1 MSHGAVKSSR
11 NGNGVQSVHGGQG
24 GQGEQGECSREG
36 SQSLPPPPDG
46 GWGWVVVFASFMI
59 HIITDGMT
67 YSFGVFY
74 AEFLTYFEEGKGK
87 TAWIVSILVGVTLSS
102 GPISSSFVN
111 RWGCQKVT
119 IAGALLSA
127 ICVIASAFAGNVL
140 TLIFTIGVGTGLGFG
155 LIYLPAIVS
164 VTVWFERY
172 RSLAT
177 GIAVCGSGLGTF
189 LFAPITSSLI
199 SNYGWRGAMAI
210 IGALILNCIP
220 LGLMFKAVPEP
231 PKTPASEPMLIKS
244 KKSPLKRSQS
254 SENVA
259 RANGKNEE
267 NDVARLTLSQPALN
281 KPSDL
286 KHQSHSRHGS
296 GIMLRPDVLYQGSM
310 TSLARFRGTSPEKVV
325 LREPSEEPVQRC
337 GWLPCSEEFK
347 AALSEMLDISL
358 LIDPIFILF
367 SLSNFLTSIGFY
379 IPYVY
384 TVPMSEKLG
393 IANPAY
399 LISIIGASNLVGRII
414 LGYISDKPW
423 VNRLLAYNLCLTIA
437 GISTGL
443 AMACWEFWGLA
454 LYATTFGF
462 TIGAYVGLTSV
473 VLVDLLG
480 IEKLTN
486 AFGLLLL
493 FQGIASLIGPPFAG
507 WLYDQLNSYA
517 PGFYV
522 AAGTISLSGIIL
534 FLIPVIEKR
543 NNRTRW
549 NQETVME
556 EI

>member
-1 MSHGAVKSSR
+1 MSHGGVKSAK
-11 NGNGVQSVHGGQG
+11 NGSSSQAV
-24 GQGEQGECSREG
+24 ETSREG
-36 SQSLPPPPDG
+36 SESLPPPPDG
-46 GWGWVVVFASFMI
+46 GWGWMVVFASFMI
-59 HIITDGMT
+59 HIVTDGMT

-74 AEFLTYFEEGKGK
+74 AEFLTYFNEGKGK

-111 RWGCQKVT
+111 RWGCRSVT
-119 IAGALLSA
+119 VAGALLSA
-127 ICVIASAFAGNVL
+127 ACVTLSAFANNVT
-140 TLIFTIGVGTGLGFG
+140 TLIFTVGIGAGVGFG

-189 LFAPITSSLI
+189 LFAPITSALI
-199 SNYGWRGAMAI
+199 SNYGWRGAMAL
-210 IGALILNCIP
+210 IGAFILNCIP
-220 LGLMFKAVPEP
+220 LGLLFRPVPERP
-231 PKTPASEPMLIKS
+231 RTPVTEPMLPKIN
-244 KKSPLKRSQS
+244 KSPLKRSQS
-254 SENVA
+254 TEQVA
-259 RANGKNEE
+259 RANGKLED
-267 NDVARLTLSQPALN
+267 DVARLTLSQPALN
-281 KPSDL
+281 KPHEQ
-286 KHQSHSRHGS
+286 KHHSHSRHGS
-296 GIMLRPDVLYQGSM
+296 GIMQRPDVLYQGSM
-310 TSLARFRGTSPEKVV
+310 TSLAKFRGASPDRVQISIKKEE
-325 LREPSEEPVQRC
+325 REQRC
-337 GWLPCSEEFK
+337 GWLPCSQESK
-347 AALSEMLDISL
+347 AALAEMLDISL
-358 LIDPIFILF
+358 LVDPVFILF

-393 IANPAY
+393 VENPAY

-437 GISTGL
+437 GISTAM

-480 IEKLTN
+480 IERLTN

-507 WLYDQLNSYA
+507 WLYDTLESYA

-522 AAGTISLSGIIL
+522 AGGTISVSGLIL
-534 FLIPVIEKR
+534 FFIPMLEKR
-543 NNRTRW
+543 VANRDTMLE
-549 NQETVME
+549 Q
-556 EI
+556 I

>member
-1 MSHGAVKSSR
+1 MSHGGVKSAK
-11 NGNGVQSVHGGQG
+11 NGSSSQAV
-24 GQGEQGECSREG
+24 ETSREG
-36 SQSLPPPPDG
+36 SESLPPPPDG
-46 GWGWVVVFASFMI
+46 GWGWMVVFASFMI
-59 HIITDGMT
+59 HIVTDGMT

-74 AEFLTYFEEGKGK
+74 AEFLTYFNEGKGK

-111 RWGCQKVT
+111 RWGCRSVT
-119 IAGALLSA
+119 VAGALLSA
-127 ICVIASAFAGNVL
+127 TCVTLSAFANNVT
-140 TLIFTIGVGTGLGFG
+140 TLIFTVGIGAGVGFG

-189 LFAPITSSLI
+189 LFAPITSALI
-199 SNYGWRGAMAI
+199 SNYGWRGAMAL
-210 IGALILNCIP
+210 IGAFILNCIP
-220 LGLMFKAVPEP
+220 LGLMFRPVPERP
-231 PKTPASEPMLIKS
+231 RTPITEPMLPKIN
-244 KKSPLKRSQS
+244 KSPLKRSQS
-254 SENVA
+254 TEQIA
-259 RANGKNEE
+259 RANGKLED
-267 NDVARLTLSQPALN
+267 DVARLTLSQPALN
-281 KPSDL
+281 KPHEQ
-286 KHQSHSRHGS
+286 KHHPHSRHGS
-296 GIMLRPDVLYQGSM
+296 GIMQRPDVLYQGSM
-310 TSLARFRGTSPEKVV
+310 TSLAKFRGASPDRVQISIKKEE
-325 LREPSEEPVQRC
+325 REQRC
-337 GWLPCSEEFK
+337 GWLPCSQESK
-347 AALSEMLDISL
+347 AALAEMLDVSL
-358 LIDPIFILF
+358 LVDPIFILF

-384 TVPMSEKLG
+384 TVPMSENLG
-393 IANPAY
+393 VEEPAY

-437 GISTGL
+437 GISTAM

-480 IEKLTN
+480 IERLTN

-507 WLYDQLNSYA
+507 WLYDTLESYA

-522 AAGTISLSGIIL
+522 AGGTISLSGLIL
-534 FLIPVIEKR
+534 FFIPMLEKR
-543 NNRTRW
+543 VANRD
-549 NQETVME
+549 TVLE
-556 EI
+556 QI

>member
-1 MSHGAVKSSR
+1 MSHGVVKSSK
-11 NGNGVQSVHGGQG
+11 NGNNVQAPES
-24 GQGEQGECSREG
+24 SREG
-36 SQSLPPPPDG
+36 SESLPPPPDG

-59 HIITDGMT
+59 HIVTDGMT

-74 AEFLTYFEEGKGK
+74 AEFLTYFDEGKGK

-111 RWGCQKVT
+111 RWGCRRVT
-119 IAGALLSA
+119 IVGALLSA
-127 ICVIASAFAGNVL
+127 ACIIVSAFAGNVI
-140 TLIFTIGVGTGLGFG
+140 TLIFTIGVGAGLGFG

-210 IGALILNCIP
+210 MGALILNCIP
-220 LGLMFKAVPEP
+220 LGLMFRPVPEP
-231 PKTPASEPMLIKS
+231 PKSSALEPMLIES

-254 SENVA
+254 TENI
-259 RANGKNEE
+259 ANGKIEDG
-267 NDVARLTLSQPALN
+267 DVARLTLSQPALN
-281 KPSDL
+281 KPNDL
-286 KHQSHSRHGS
+286 RHQSHSRRGS
-296 GIMLRPDVLYQGSM
+296 GIMQRPDVLYQGSM
-310 TSLARFRGTSPEKVV
+310 TSLAKFRGTSPERVH
-325 LREPSEEPVQRC
+325 LREQSEDRVQKC
-337 GWLPCSEEFK
+337 GWLPCSDDSK
-347 AALSEMLDISL
+347 AVLSEMLDLSL
-358 LIDPIFILF
+358 LVDPIFILF

-393 IANPAY
+393 VQNPAY
-399 LISIIGASNLVGRII
+399 LISIIGASNLIGRVI

-423 VNRLLAYNLCLTIA
+423 VNRLLAYNLCLTVS
-437 GISTGL
+437 GISTAL

-493 FQGIASLIGPPFAG
+493 FQGIASLIGPPLAG
-507 WLYDQLNSYA
+507 WLFDELNSYA

-522 AAGTISLSGIIL
+522 AGSTISLSGLIL

-543 NNRTRW
+543 NNKRRW
-549 NQETVME
+549 NQETIME
-556 EI
+556 QI

>member
-1 MSHGAVKSSR
+1 
-11 NGNGVQSVHGGQG
+11 
-24 GQGEQGECSREG
+24 
-36 SQSLPPPPDG
+36 
-46 GWGWVVVFASFMI
+46 
-59 HIITDGMT
+59 DGMT

-74 AEFLTYFEEGKGK
+74 AEFLTYFDEGKGK

-111 RWGCQKVT
+111 RWGCRAVT
-119 IAGALLSA
+119 VAGALLAST
-127 ICVIASAFAGNVL
+127 CVVLSAFANNVL
-140 TLIFTIGVGTGLGFG
+140 TLIFTIGVGTGFGFG

-189 LFAPITSSLI
+189 LFAPITSALI
-199 SNYGWRGAMAI
+199 ENYGWRGAMAI
-210 IGALILNCIP
+210 IGALILNCVP
-220 LGLMFKAVPEP
+220 LGLIFKPVPEP
-231 PKTPASEPMLIKS
+231 PRTPASEPMLPKQP
-244 KKSPLKRSQS
+244 KSPLKRSQS
-254 SENVA
+254 TEHVL
-259 RANGKNEE
+259 RANGKVDD
-267 NDVARLTLSQPALN
+267 NDIARLTLSQPALN
-281 KPSDL
+281 KPHEQ
-286 KHQSHSRHGS
+286 KPPPSRHGS
-296 GIMLRPDVLYQGSM
+296 GIMQRPDVLYQGSM
-310 TSLARFRGTSPEKVV
+310 TSLARFRSTSPERTFTTVTK
-325 LREPSEEPVQRC
+325 EEPEVKC
-337 GWLPCSEEFK
+337 GWLPCSTEFK
-347 AALSEMLDISL
+347 AALGEMLDVSL
-358 LIDPIFILF
+358 LVDPIFILF
-367 SLSNFLTSIGFY
+367 AISNFLTSIGFY

-384 TVPMSEKLG
+384 TVPMSESLG
-393 IANPAY
+393 VENPPY
-399 LISIIGASNLVGRII
+399 LISIIGGSNLVGRII

-437 GISTGL
+437 GIGTAM

-507 WLYDQLNSYA
+507 WLFDTLHSYA

-522 AAGTISLSGIIL
+522 AGGTISLSGLIL
-534 FLIPVIEKR
+534 FFIPVIER
-543 NNRTRW
+543 RQQRRW
-549 NQETVME
+549 E
-556 EI
+556 ESTALEQI

>member
-1 MSHGAVKSSR
+1 MSHGVVQKNEK
-11 NGNGVQSVHGGQG
+11 NGNGAQALDSPQH
-24 GQGEQGECSREG
+24 STD
-36 SQSLPPPPDG
+36 SPPPPPDG
-46 GWGWVVVFASFMI
+46 GWGWMVVFASFMI
-59 HIITDGMT
+59 HIVTDGMT

-74 AEFLTYFEEGKGK
+74 AEFLTYFDEGKGK

-111 RWGCQKVT
+111 RWGCRAVT
-119 IAGALLSA
+119 VAGALLAST
-127 ICVIASAFAGNVL
+127 CVVLSAFANNVL
-140 TLIFTIGVGTGLGFG
+140 TLIFTIGVGTGFGFG

-189 LFAPITSSLI
+189 LFAPITSALI
-199 SNYGWRGAMAI
+199 ENYGWRGAMAI
-210 IGALILNCIP
+210 IGALILNCVP
-220 LGLMFKAVPEP
+220 LGLIFKPVPEP
-231 PKTPASEPMLIKS
+231 PRTPASEPMLPKQP
-244 KKSPLKRSQS
+244 KSPLKRSQS
-254 SENVA
+254 TEHVL
-259 RANGKNEE
+259 RANGKVDD
-267 NDVARLTLSQPALN
+267 NDIARLTLSQPALN
-281 KPSDL
+281 KPHEQ
-286 KHQSHSRHGS
+286 KPPPSRHGS
-296 GIMLRPDVLYQGSM
+296 GIMQRPDVLYQGSM
-310 TSLARFRGTSPEKVV
+310 TSLARFRSTSPERTFTSVTK
-325 LREPSEEPVQRC
+325 EEPEVKC
-337 GWLPCSEEFK
+337 GWLPCSTEFK
-347 AALSEMLDISL
+347 AALGEMLDVSL
-358 LIDPIFILF
+358 LVDPIFILF
-367 SLSNFLTSIGFY
+367 AVSNFLTSIGFY

-384 TVPMSEKLG
+384 TVPMSESLG
-393 IANPAY
+393 VENPPY
-399 LISIIGASNLVGRII
+399 LISIIGGSNLVGRII

-437 GISTGL
+437 GIGTAM

-507 WLYDQLNSYA
+507 WLFDTLHSYA

-522 AAGTISLSGIIL
+522 AGGTISLSGLIL
-534 FLIPVIEKR
+534 FFIPVIER
-543 NNRTRW
+543 RQQRRW
-549 NQETVME
+549 E
-556 EI
+556 ESTALEQI

>member
-1 MSHGAVKSSR
+1 MSHGVVQKNEK
-11 NGNGVQSVHGGQG
+11 NGNGAQALDSPQH
-24 GQGEQGECSREG
+24 STD
-36 SQSLPPPPDG
+36 SPPPPPDG
-46 GWGWVVVFASFMI
+46 GWGWMVVFASFMI
-59 HIITDGMT
+59 HIVTDGMT

-74 AEFLTYFEEGKGK
+74 AEFLTYFDEGKGK

-111 RWGCQKVT
+111 RWGCRAVT
-119 IAGALLSA
+119 VAGALLAST
-127 ICVIASAFAGNVL
+127 CVVLSAFANNVL
-140 TLIFTIGVGTGLGFG
+140 TLIFTIGVGTGFGFG

-189 LFAPITSSLI
+189 LFAPITSALI
-199 SNYGWRGAMAI
+199 ENYGWRGAMAI
-210 IGALILNCIP
+210 IGALILNCVP
-220 LGLMFKAVPEP
+220 LGLIFKPVPEP
-231 PKTPASEPMLIKS
+231 PRTPASEPMLPKQP
-244 KKSPLKRSQS
+244 KSPLKRSQS
-254 SENVA
+254 TEHVL
-259 RANGKNEE
+259 RANGKVDD
-267 NDVARLTLSQPALN
+267 NDIARLTLSQPALN
-281 KPSDL
+281 KPHEQ
-286 KHQSHSRHGS
+286 KPPPSRHGS
-296 GIMLRPDVLYQGSM
+296 GIMQRPDVLYQGSM
-310 TSLARFRGTSPEKVV
+310 TSLARFRSTSPERTITSVTK
-325 LREPSEEPVQRC
+325 EEPEVKC
-337 GWLPCSEEFK
+337 GWLPCSTEFK
-347 AALSEMLDISL
+347 AALGEMLDVSL
-358 LIDPIFILF
+358 LVDPIFILF
-367 SLSNFLTSIGFY
+367 AVSNFLTSIGFY

-384 TVPMSEKLG
+384 TVPMSEALG
-393 IANPAY
+393 VENPPY
-399 LISIIGASNLVGRII
+399 LISIIGGSNLVGRII

-437 GISTGL
+437 GIGTAM

-507 WLYDQLNSYA
+507 WLFDTLHSYA

-522 AAGTISLSGIIL
+522 AGGTISLSGLIL
-534 FLIPVIEKR
+534 FFIPVIER
-543 NNRTRW
+543 RQQRRW
-549 NQETVME
+549 E
-556 EI
+556 ESTALEQI

>member
-1 MSHGAVKSSR
+1 MSHGGVKARNGDGENVESSR
-11 NGNGVQSVHGGQG
+11 D
-24 GQGEQGECSREG
+24 G
-36 SQSLPPPPDG
+36 SESLAPPPDG
-46 GWGWVVVFASFMI
+46 GWGWMVVFASFMI
-59 HIITDGMT
+59 HIVTDGMT

-74 AEFLTYFEEGKGK
+74 AEFLTYFNEGKGK

-111 RWGCQKVT
+111 RWGCRTVT
-119 IAGALLSA
+119 VAGALLSA
-127 ICVIASAFAGNVL
+127 VCVVLSSLANNVN
-140 TLIFTIGVGTGLGFG
+140 TLIITIGVGTGVGFG

-189 LFAPITSSLI
+189 LFAPITSALI

-220 LGLMFKAVPEP
+220 LGLMFRPVPERP
-231 PKTPASEPMLIKS
+231 RTPVTEPMLPKVDNNN
-244 KKSPLKRSQS
+244 KKKLQRSQS
-254 SENVA
+254 IEHFLRV
-259 RANGKNEE
+259 NGKD
-267 NDVARLTLSQPALN
+267 DVARLTLSQPALN
-281 KPSDL
+281 KQQEQ
-286 KHQSHSRHGS
+286 KMGSRQGS
-296 GIMLRPDVLYQGSM
+296 GIMQRPDVLYQGSM
-310 TSLARFRGTSPEKVV
+310 TSISRYRGASIDRKVTK
-325 LREPSEEPVQRC
+325 EEEPEEKC
-337 GWLPCSEEFK
+337 GWLPCSKEFK
-347 AALSEMLDISL
+347 VALSEMLDVSL
-358 LIDPIFILF
+358 LVDPVFLLF
-367 SLSNFLTSIGFY
+367 SVSNFLTSIGFY

-393 IANPAY
+393 IENPPY

-423 VNRLLAYNLCLTIA
+423 VNRLLAYNICLTIA
-437 GISTGL
+437 GISTAA
-443 AMACWEFWGLA
+443 AMFCWEFWGLA
-454 LYATTFGF
+454 MYATAFGF

-480 IEKLTN
+480 LEKLTN

-507 WLYDQLNSYA
+507 WLYDTYQSYS

-522 AAGTISLSGIIL
+522 AGGTISLSGIIL
-534 FLIPVIEKR
+534 FLIPVFERR
-543 NNRTRW
+543 NNRW
-549 NQETVME
+549 KNQEMVLE
-556 EI
+556 QI

>member
-1 MSHGAVKSSR
+1 MSHGGVKSAK
-11 NGNGVQSVHGGQG
+11 NGNSTQLV
-24 GQGEQGECSREG
+24 ETSREG
-36 SQSLPPPPDG
+36 SESLPPPPDG
-46 GWGWVVVFASFMI
+46 GWGWMIVFASFMI
-59 HIITDGMT
+59 HVVTDGMT

-74 AEFLTYFEEGKGK
+74 AEFLTYFNEGKGK

-102 GPISSSFVN
+102 GPVSSSFVN
-111 RWGCQKVT
+111 RWGCRSVT
-119 IAGALLSA
+119 VAGALLSA
-127 ICVIASAFAGNVL
+127 ICVTISAFANNVT
-140 TLIFTIGVGTGLGFG
+140 TLIFTIGLGSGMGFG

-189 LFAPITSSLI
+189 LFAPITSALI
-199 SNYGWRGAMAI
+199 DYYGWRGAMAI
-210 IGALILNCIP
+210 IGAFILNCIP
-220 LGLMFKAVPEP
+220 LGLIFKPVPERP
-231 PKTPASEPMLIKS
+231 RTPVTEPMLPKTN
-244 KKSPLKRSQS
+244 KSPLKRSQS
-254 SENVA
+254 TEQIA
-259 RANGKNEE
+259 RANGKFED
-267 NDVARLTLSQPALN
+267 DVTRLTLSQPALN
-281 KPSDL
+281 KPQEQ
-286 KHQSHSRHGS
+286 KHRLHSRHGS
-296 GIMLRPDVLYQGSM
+296 GIMERPDVLYQGSM
-310 TSLARFRGTSPEKVV
+310 ASLAKFRGTSPDRVQISIKK
-325 LREPSEEPVQRC
+325 EERKQKC
-337 GWLPCSEEFK
+337 EWLPCSEESK
-347 AALSEMLDISL
+347 AALAKMLDMSL
-358 LIDPIFILF
+358 LVDPIFILF
-367 SLSNFLTSIGFY
+367 SVSNFLTSIGFY

-393 IANPAY
+393 VTNPAY

-437 GISTGL
+437 GISTAM

-480 IEKLTN
+480 IERLTN

-507 WLYDQLNSYA
+507 WLYDSLQSYA

-522 AAGTISLSGIIL
+522 AGGTISLSGLIL
-534 FLIPVIEKR
+534 FFIPMLEKR
-543 NNRTRW
+543 VNYRNTMLE
-549 NQETVME
+549 Q
-556 EI
+556 I